1 MRKIDPWEVLG
12 AFIMGIAGITI
23 FGMTMWLITGCVN
36 PNIGNSIDNRIGQAY
51 AEIATLADTT
61 LTLYQAGVLTNSDK
75 AKIKSNLQAAKDNLD
90 VAVDLVKNDQ
100 AGADARIS
108 IAIGLLNAVRQLLEQ
123 HKTGTTIYQGWRIP
137 V

>member
-61 LTLYQAGVLTNSDK
+61 LTLYQAGVLTDSDK